1 MCIGNNIVQHFVIF
15 IFFHW
20 RRSGTVSLDMEWE
33 QDTVLLICVVG
44 ECTVIHIVLRCGTKK
59 RCLDLKKRAYVVLA
73 GCQAV
78 WRSTA
83 GQQDWIKATAKCK
96 QTGSYTIA
104 CALILQVHLGYI
116 IFFRP
121 FVTQFREPH
130 NRCLLGRMID
140 F

>member
-59 RCLDLKKRAYVVLA
+59 RCLDLKKGHTLSWLGARRC
-73 GCQAV
+73 G
-78 WRSTA
+78 
-83 GQQDWIKATAKCK
+83 GQQLDSK
-96 QTGSYTIA
+96 TGSR
-104 CALILQVHLGYI
+104 LQLNANRLEVTPLLVH
-116 IFFRP
+116 
-121 FVTQFREPH
+121 
-130 NRCLLGRMID
+130 
-140 F
+140 